1 MNVPLRNSAYACSS
15 SASVFITIGPYQASL
30 ASSRLICVDIQK
42 KREIDPIV
50 MAAFEEKA
58 ALTDPQAA
66 LTSKGRSKITFAY
79 GTNCLIE
86 EPSPARWTAEVA
98 ATRTMI
104 ERTKSRFDLQPEKLA
119 ADTGY
124 GSGGNLAWLMERGIE
139 PRALKSLGEGDTL
152 LVARVD

>member
-1 MNVPLRNSAYACSS
+1 
-15 SASVFITIGPYQASL
+15 
-30 ASSRLICVDIQK
+30 
-42 KREIDPIV
+42 
-50 MAAFEEKA
+50 
-58 ALTDPQAA
+58 
-66 LTSKGRSKITFAY
+66 
-79 GTNCLIE
+79 
-86 EPSPARWTAEVA
+86 VA

>member
-1 MNVPLRNSAYACSS
+1 MS
-15 SASVFITIGPYQASL
+15 
-30 ASSRLICVDIQK
+30 
-42 KREIDPIV
+42 
-50 MAAFEEKA
+50 
-58 ALTDPQAA
+58 LTDPQAA

-119 ADTGY
+119 ADAGY

-139 PRALKSLGEGDTL
+139 PRALSDTL